1 LLTLLKTNIQ
11 DNYKINL
18 ENSNQEQTPPE
29 PEKSGELNT
38 LTETYSP
45 YPLISP
51 VAAAFLGL
59 IGGFILYQGLGSVL
73 TVLIFGSDLEAIPV
87 DGLRFT
93 TIVGQILFIFLPA
106 LFFSKWIYG
115 DISKIISLKLPEWK
129 ELLLFILGIII
140 LTPLLQSYLYIQN
153 YIIERWAESSQ
164 FINSIK
170 FLIDSLNELIEK
182 TFGNLIHA
190 DNFAEML
197 LVIITISIIPAIC
210 EEVMFR
216 GYIQRSFGFKFK
228 SHIAALL
235 TALFF
240 ALYHFNPYGL
250 IPLAIIGFYLGFAAY
265 SSQSLFIP
273 IVLHF
278 LNNFFAVMLYF
289 IIGDDELFKSNVS
302 DTEALDA
309 NVIYFFLLL
318 LMFITIVILIKN
330 YYKKRTNVMEV

>member
-1 LLTLLKTNIQ
+1 ME
-11 DNYKINL
+11 NY
-18 ENSNQEQTPPE
+18 NQEQNQLE
-29 PEKSGELNT
+29 PENSTEQQT
-38 LTETYSP
+38 LVESYSP

-59 IGGFILYQGLGSVL
+59 IGGFILYQFVGGLMTL
-73 TVLIFGSDLEAIPV
+73 LIFGFDLEAAPV
-87 DGLRFT
+87 NGLRFM

-115 DISKIISLKLPEWK
+115 DIGKIISLKLPKWK

-153 YIIERWAESSQ
+153 YLIERWAESSQ

-170 FLIDSLNELIEK
+170 YLLDSLNELIEK

-190 DNFAEML
+190 DNFVEML

-228 SHIAALL
+228 PHIAALL

-265 SSQSLFIP
+265 KSESLVIP

-302 DTEALDA
+302 DVESLDA
-309 NVIYFFLLL
+309 NILYFFLLL
-318 LMFITIVILIKN
+318 LMFITLIFIIKN
-330 YYKKRTNVMEV
+330 YYKKNNNVQEV

>member
-1 LLTLLKTNIQ
+1 LEELKDQQ
-11 DNYKINL
+11 DQID
-18 ENSNQEQTPPE
+18 
-29 PEKSGELNT
+29 PEKLEEVKT
-38 LTETYSP
+38 LVETFSP

-59 IGGFILYQGLGSVL
+59 IGGFILYQFLGGLMTL
-73 TVLIFGSDLEAIPV
+73 LIFGFDLEVAPV
-87 DGLRFT
+87 NGLRFM

-115 DISKIISLKLPEWK
+115 DVSKIISLKLPNWR
-129 ELLLFILGIII
+129 ELVLFVLGIII

-153 YIIERWAESSQ
+153 YLIEQWAEVSP

-170 FLIDSLNELIEK
+170 FLLDSLNELIEK
-182 TFGNLIHA
+182 TFGNLIRA
-190 DNFAEML
+190 DNIAEMI
-197 LVIITISIIPAIC
+197 LVIITISIVPAIC

-228 SHIAALL
+228 PRIAAIL

-265 SSQSLFIP
+265 TSQSLVIP
-273 IVLHF
+273 MIIHF
-278 LNNFFAVMLYF
+278 MNNFFAVMLYF

-302 DTEALDA
+302 DAAALDA
-309 NVIYFFLLL
+309 NIIYFLILLVMFTA
-318 LMFITIVILIKN
+318 LMFFIKN
-330 YYKKRTNVMEV
+330 YYKKIRITQEV

>member
-1 LLTLLKTNIQ
+1 
-11 DNYKINL
+11 L
-18 ENSNQEQTPPE
+18 ENFNQEQNQPE
-29 PEKSGELNT
+29 PENSVDQKT
-38 LTETYSP
+38 IVETSSP

-59 IGGFILYQGLGSVL
+59 IGGFILYQFVGGLMTL
-73 TVLIFGSDLEAIPV
+73 LIFGFDLEAVPV
-87 DGLRFT
+87 NGLRFM
-93 TIVGQILFIFLPA
+93 TIIGQILFIFLPA

-115 DISKIISLKLPEWK
+115 DISKIISLKLPKWK
-129 ELLLFILGIII
+129 ELFLFILGIII

-153 YIIERWAESSQ
+153 YFIERLAESSQ

-170 FLIDSLNELIEK
+170 FLLDSLNELIEK
-182 TFGNLIHA
+182 TFGNLIRA
-190 DNFAEML
+190 DNFVEML

-265 SSQSLFIP
+265 SSQSLFVP
-273 IVLHF
+273 IILHF

-302 DTEALDA
+302 DIESLDA
-309 NVIYFFLLL
+309 NLIYFFLLL
-318 LMFITIVILIKN
+318 LMFITVVFLIKN
-330 YYKKRTNVMEV
+330 YYKKSNKIQEV

>member
-1 LLTLLKTNIQ
+1 M
-11 DNYKINL
+11 
-18 ENSNQEQTPPE
+18 ENFNQEQNQPE
-29 PEKSGELNT
+29 PENSTEQQT
-38 LTETYSP
+38 LVESYSP

-59 IGGFILYQGLGSVL
+59 IGGFILYQFVGGLMTL
-73 TVLIFGSDLEAIPV
+73 LIFGFDLEAAPV
-87 DGLRFT
+87 NGLRFM

-115 DISKIISLKLPEWK
+115 DISKVISLKIPKWK
-129 ELLLFILGIII
+129 EFLLFILGIII

-153 YIIERWAESSQ
+153 YLIERWAESSQ

-170 FLIDSLNELIEK
+170 YLLDSLNELIEK

-190 DNFAEML
+190 DNFVEML

-228 SHIAALL
+228 PHIAALL

-265 SSQSLFIP
+265 KSESLVIP

-302 DTEALDA
+302 DVESLDA
-309 NVIYFFLLL
+309 NILYFFLLL
-318 LMFITIVILIKN
+318 LMFITLIFIIKN
-330 YYKKRTNVMEV
+330 YYKKNNNVQEV

>member
-1 LLTLLKTNIQ
+1 
-11 DNYKINL
+11 L
-18 ENSNQEQTPPE
+18 ENYNQEQNQPE
-29 PEKSGELNT
+29 PENSTEQQT
-38 LTETYSP
+38 LVESYSP

-59 IGGFILYQGLGSVL
+59 IGGFILYQFVGGLMTL
-73 TVLIFGSDLEAIPV
+73 LIFGFDLEAAPV
-87 DGLRFT
+87 NGLRFM
-93 TIVGQILFIFLPA
+93 TIIGQILFIFLPA

-115 DISKIISLKLPEWK
+115 DISKVISLKIPKWK

-153 YIIERWAESSQ
+153 YLIERWAESSQ

-170 FLIDSLNELIEK
+170 YLLDSLNELIEK

-190 DNFAEML
+190 DNFVEML

-228 SHIAALL
+228 PHIAALL

-265 SSQSLFIP
+265 KSESLVIP

-278 LNNFFAVMLYF
+278 LNNFFAVMLFF

-302 DTEALDA
+302 DVESLDA
-309 NVIYFFLLL
+309 NILYFFLLL
-318 LMFITIVILIKN
+318 LMFITLIFIIKN
-330 YYKKRTNVMEV
+330 YYKKNNNVQEV